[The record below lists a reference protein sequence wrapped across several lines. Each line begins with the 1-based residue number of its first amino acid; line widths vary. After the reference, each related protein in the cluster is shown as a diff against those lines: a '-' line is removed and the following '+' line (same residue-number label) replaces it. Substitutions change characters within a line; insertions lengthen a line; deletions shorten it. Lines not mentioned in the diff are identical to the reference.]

1 MKYKL
6 TLIGLL
12 FSFFTV
18 AQSKNQTSV
27 IDVDGVC
34 GMCKLRIEKACFQT
48 KGVKHADW
56 NVETHQLKLI
66 FNNQKTDLDSSN
78 RKEKPKTVQGRMYEP
93 DVVGDDDKKVVA
105 AKPKRRPYKRSK
117 KKTDVVENSEKKR
130 GCCC

>member
-6 TLIGLL
+6 TLTGLL

-18 AQSKNQTSV
+18 AQSKNQTTV

-66 FNNQKTDLDSSN
+66 FNNQKTDLDAIKSN
-78 RKEKPKTVQGRMYEP
+78 ITSAGHDTDNHKATEEAYMSLDMCCRYRDE
-93 DVVGDDDKKVVA
+93 KVVQ
-105 AKPKRRPYKRSK
+105 
-117 KKTDVVENSEKKR
+117 EHNN
-130 GCCC
+130 